1 MQETNK
7 IIELRE
13 VSVTYPTGAEALKQV
28 DISVEKGE
36 FLFVVGSSGSGKAT
50 FFKALLGG
58 VETSSGGICVGGSHL
73 GKDRRG
79 EMAIWP

>member
-28 DISVEKGE
+28 DISVEK
-36 FLFVVGSSGSGKAT
+36 A
-50 FFKALLGG
+50 
-58 VETSSGGICVGGSHL
+58 
-73 GKDRRG
+73 RRKNWK
-79 EMAIWP
+79 ILRLPV